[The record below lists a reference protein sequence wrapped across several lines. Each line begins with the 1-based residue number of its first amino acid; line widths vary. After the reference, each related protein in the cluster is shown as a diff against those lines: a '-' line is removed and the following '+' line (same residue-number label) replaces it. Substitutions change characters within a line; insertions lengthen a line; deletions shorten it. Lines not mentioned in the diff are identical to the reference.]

1 MKINFQADSVDVSK
15 KRVDNSRQ
23 VVLNVG
29 EYEVSKIAGLLLVP
43 PEVNIKVN
51 LIIEEEE

>member
-23 VVLNVG
+23 VVLTVG
-29 EYEVSKIAGLLLVP
+29 EYQIKEIAGLLLVP
-43 PEVNIKVN
+43 PEVNIKVSLEIDEN
-51 LIIEEEE
+51 

>member
-43 PEVNIKVN
+43 PEVNIKVS
-51 LIIEEEE
+51 LEFDDTQ